1 VVNGTYTFSIA
12 PGSYKT
18 ISMKVKVG
26 KTGNASWSSL
36 LTVTSNHQPSKQDAI
51 KAIVKRG

>member
-1 VVNGTYTFSIA
+1 
-12 PGSYKT
+12 
-18 ISMKVKVG
+18 MKVKVG